1 MRSLGLAVL
10 VFVCVLV
17 VAGCVPA
24 ALPPPPSPTSV
35 PSTAIPPTP
44 APPTAAPPAPAPTAA
59 PPTPA
64 ADLIAPVKAYV
75 AALNTGDLNGVLA
88 LVTDDVS
95 WFELGGDHASGKEQL
110 RTLLDW
116 WVTLEAKQQITD
128 CQSQADRVVCHLS
141 YVEVCTAAFG
151 ATKGWPVKLIFTY
164 GPDGKIREV
173 VETNDGPQWND
184 LSKWWVGRNAWASA
198 NSPAEL
204 AKSTERTKEGGLI
217 DAKLCKDYAA
227 SLAVD
232 GKIQD
237 AMSAAPMAIAK
248 DATIIDWPAPG
259 GGDLVVLRK
268 GTNDWTCYPDWTA
281 SPGNDPECNDPAME
295 AWFRALMAGEK
306 APPEIT
312 GPGIAYMLMG
322 GSDPSNTD
330 PMAAAPA
337 AGDDWVTSPA
347 HVMLIVPGGFD
358 AKLFSTDPQSGEPYI
373 MWDGTPYEHLMVP
386 VVPMAAKEMGNA
398 DAAIQNAMSAAPT
411 TISASATI
419 QGWPEKAG
427 DPMVVLRKGT
437 NDWTCIADW
446 PASPGND
453 PSCNDPMWTVWND
466 AYAAGKVPEI
476 TAPGIA
482 YMLAG
487 GSDPSNTDPMA
498 TAPAPGEDW
507 VNSGPHLMLL
517 VPGGFDAKVFSTD
530 PKSGG
535 PYIMW
540 DGTPYEHVMVPV
552 TDMPK

>member
-1 MRSLGLAVL
+1 MKSLRLAVPIFL
-10 VFVCVLV
+10 CVLV
-17 VAGCVPA
+17 AAGCVPA
-24 ALPPPPSPTSV
+24 ALPPQPSPTPVLPTS
-35 PSTAIPPTP
+35 IPPIP
-44 APPTAAPPAPAPTAA
+44 APPTAAPPAPAM
-59 PPTPA
+59 
-64 ADLIAPVKAYV
+64 DLVAPVKAYV
-75 AALNTGDLNGVLA
+75 AALNAGDVDGVLA

-116 WVTLEAKQQITD
+116 WVTLEAKHQITD
-128 CQSQADRVVCHLS
+128 CQPQADRVACRLS
-141 YVEVCTAAFG
+141 SVEACTAAFG
-151 ATKGWPVKLIFTY
+151 ATEGWPLKLVLVY
-164 GPDGKIREV
+164 GPDGKIQQV
-173 VETNDGPQWND
+173 FSTKDGPQWND
-184 LSKWWVGRNAWASA
+184 LPKWWVGRNAWASA
-198 NSPAEL
+198 NRPAEL

-217 DAKLCKDYAA
+217 DARLCKDYAA
-227 SLAVD
+227 SLAID

-248 DATIIDWPAPG
+248 DATVVDWPAPG
-259 GGDLVVLRK
+259 GGDLVVLRE

-281 SPGNDPECNDPAME
+281 SPGNDPECNDPVME
-295 AWFRALMAGEK
+295 AWFRALMAGDK
-306 APPEIT
+306 QPPEIT
-312 GPGIAYMLMG
+312 SAGIAYMLMG

-337 AGDDWVTSPA
+337 TGEDWVTSPA

-358 AKLFSTDPQSGEPYI
+358 AKLFSTDPKSGEPYI

-386 VVPMAAKEMGNA
+386 VVPMAAQEMGNL
-398 DAAIQNAMSAAPT
+398 DAALQNTMSSAP
-411 TISASATI
+411 SAIAEQATI
-419 QGWPEKAG
+419 LGWPAKAS
-427 DPMVVLRKGT
+427 DPMEILRKGT
-437 NDWTCIADW
+437 NAWTCIADW

-453 PSCNDPMWTVWND
+453 PECMDPMWMVWND

-476 TAPGIA
+476 TGPGIA

-498 TAPAPGEDW
+498 TAPAPGEEW

-517 VPGGFDAKVFSTD
+517 VPGGFDANVFSTD

>member
-268 GTNDWTCYPDWTA
+268 GANDWTCYPDWTA
-281 SPGNDPECNDPAME
+281 SPGNDPECNDPVME

-453 PSCNDPMWTVWND
+453 PECMDPMWTVWND
-466 AYAAGKVPEI
+466 AYAAGKTPEI
-476 TAPGIA
+476 TVPGIA

-498 TAPAPGEDW
+498 SAPAPGEDW
-507 VNSGPHLMLL
+507 VNSGPHIMLL

-540 DGTPYEHVMVPV
+540 DGTPYEHVMLPV
-552 TDMPK
+552 TDVPQ